1 MEPAKVQAITVNKP
15 LVITHENSLLYTSL
29 KQCMANNE
37 ELRQALLD
45 AAQTI
50 SALTE
55 KLREQN
61 ESKSTTT

>member
-1 MEPAKVQAITVNKP
+1 MEPSQAPAITVKKP
-15 LVITHENSLLYTSL
+15 IVITHENSLLYTSL

-61 ESKSTTT
+61 ESKFTTT

>member
-1 MEPAKVQAITVNKP
+1 MELSKEMVTCAKPMTVN
-15 LVITHENSLLYTSL
+15 HENTKLYSML

-50 SALTE
+50 EKLTE
-55 KLREQN
+55 QLVDQTKC
-61 ESKSTTT
+61 

>member
-1 MEPAKVQAITVNKP
+1 MEPSKVQAITVNKP

-37 ELRQALLD
+37 GLRQALLD

-61 ESKSTTT
+61 ESKSTTI